1 MSGLECYGKSSKVP
15 QKRVVPKLFETST
28 HNEAVVS
35 NPTTA
40 TPRSLPT
47 QAVKHPVKDSPTV
60 RLEVFSAVGEKNIS
74 VGLAGSPVILS
85 HDRKMKYTRKPQ
97 QSASG
102 GTEGRVDVHPLDR
115 TPLDTT
121 CDPPLAEP
129 LLPREAERE
138 EELTKNNGDDAHDD
152 EGQCRAPLELM
163 AEFLKSVM
171 EKDFVLAKKL
181 CQMILIYEPENP
193 EARQFIVLIQEKLQ
207 REQDKKSSKHE
218 DEDSG
223 DSDDNGSN
231 SSDEDGLEDSGSDED
246 SAQSSEST
254 SSTSSTSSNEEEENK
269 LTP

>member
-40 TPRSLPT
+40 TPRRSLPT

-60 RLEVFSAVGEKNIS
+60 RLEVFSAV
-74 VGLAGSPVILS
+74 
-85 HDRKMKYTRKPQ
+85 
-97 QSASG
+97 
-102 GTEGRVDVHPLDR
+102 EGRVDVHPLDR